1 MQGLHNGCFVA
12 ARNYYGAL
20 EQDNWDR
27 VQQDVPIYLNGTH
40 FETLRWLHRTTDR
53 DIGRN
58 NGPGKSILRV
68 YDGMGKKEL
77 NFTGFV
83 HKVDRSCQD
92 PPVSGNPF
100 CLRHYLGS
108 WDSYSNHF
116 DCRIATNFDNN
127 ATMIQNLL
135 LGTGQLPPKSDL
147 VRNVLWSLQP
157 GLLYENLV
165 QDPLSKHPFTQWLQ
179 CRFDET
185 KLANGTIV
193 VETIGGYGPYPYF
206 P

>member
-100 CLRHYLGS
+100 RLRHYLGS

-116 DCRIATNFDNN
+116 DCRI
-127 ATMIQNLL
+127 
-135 LGTGQLPPKSDL
+135 GT
-147 VRNVLWSLQP
+147 VRNREIFLFITDMTIKSETEDSVRP
-157 GLLYENLV
+157 
-165 QDPLSKHPFTQWLQ
+165 WLQ
-179 CRFDET
+179 GFCNQF
-185 KLANGTIV
+185 
-193 VETIGGYGPYPYF
+193 
-206 P
+206 